1 MVVYKINGDV
11 HLFHSYEEANEY
23 MLQQGGVF
31 EEIPVPLV
39 TEVTVGFFKLNEFRE
54 CIDIDPFYETYSDIE
69 IVQLEINK
77 DGNYYYLAKGNS
89 DNNLFGLY
97 EYVEDNDCF
106 DLINSQE
113 IDSNDRSL
121 YDFKD
126 DSVDDIKFIAQYLW
140 VTT

>member
-69 IVQLEINK
+69 IVQLEINR